1 MKRRSGREMSCD
13 ASHQSQGNDLS
24 RLKATEFRC
33 HEERHRFRV
42 WVNRFEA
49 HLYVTPVRRIQQ
61 ANPARSASF
70 CVNQSSLTSSFHRP
84 SRCSESNNV
93 YYR

>member
-13 ASHQSQGNDLS
+13 ASHQYRGTIFPDSQRQS
-24 RLKATEFRC
+24 FVV